1 MSHFVRKL
9 QLALY
14 GTLFIFMMLLTLTV
28 FGMDN
33 LTERENFIEVVD
45 NSTFAHYDVDYQC
58 TFLQCMFSAESR
70 YMVISAEGNGFYDRI
85 KFFLILG
92 VVIAAA
98 LFMLYSHAV
107 HTSLRNIGI
116 PLTVIGLFI
125 FVPSLF
131 PNIANDY
138 VNVSGVVALLFEP
151 ILYPLVGILAAGI
164 GLVVAGLILGK
175 NEQPTQKK

>member
-9 QLALY
+9 QL
-14 GTLFIFMMLLTLTV
+14 TLFGILFVFMMLLSLGV
-28 FGMDN
+28 FAMDN
-33 LTERENFIEVVD
+33 LTERDNFIEVVD
-45 NSTFAHYDVDYQC
+45 NSTFAHYDTDYQC

-92 VVIAAA
+92 VIISAA

-116 PLTVIGLFI
+116 PLIATGLLV
-125 FVPSLF
+125 FVPTLIPRIS
-131 PNIANDY
+131 NQYID
-138 VNVSGVVALLFEP
+138 VNEVINLLFTP
-151 ILYPLVGILAAGI
+151 IMYPLVGILAAGI
-164 GLVVAGLILGK
+164 GLIVASFVLSKDVEPIR
-175 NEQPTQKK
+175 KK